1 MNVAELMK
9 TLDCSEAE
17 AKDIIQKDKEI
28 DKGAD
33 PFPLNKSQAEVS
45 KKMRSVG
52 RAPTAYKFTKRERK
66 SDNAKRDLIDVL
78 TQAVQV
84 YGASSVDV
92 VSAER
97 EFTFKIDDRLYKI
110 VLSCPRK

>member
-1 MNVAELMK
+1 MNVAELIK
-9 TLDCSEAE
+9 TLDCTEAE
-17 AKDIIQKDKEI
+17 AMDIIQKDREI

-66 SDNAKRDLIDVL
+66 SDNAKRELIDVL
-78 TQAVQV
+78 TQTIQA
-84 YGASSVDV
+84 YGASNVDIV
-92 VSAER
+92 NAER
-97 EFTFKIDDRLYKI
+97 EFTFKVDDRLYKI